1 MQKDAHRHT
10 HLRKAMLVKSLSN
23 ESIGSGWYLNEDD
36 AEGDL
41 AAVFFTTGIT
51 RVLQFDL
58 LG

>member
-1 MQKDAHRHT
+1 
-10 HLRKAMLVKSLSN
+10 MLVKSLSN

-41 AAVFFTTGIT
+41 AAVCFTTGIT

-58 LG
+58 AG